1 MHTRVSSFR
10 IYRYF
15 GQNVLLTPKYVDRYQ
30 NYFMTGETNDYVTRR
45 GKYIRVFTMPVH
57 LASPYRGPVLSYMTA
72 EDVLISPKT
81 KYLNPETKI
90 YDININMS

>member
-1 MHTRVSSFR
+1 
-10 IYRYF
+10 
-15 GQNVLLTPKYVDRYQ
+15 
-30 NYFMTGETNDYVTRR
+30 
-45 GKYIRVFTMPVH
+45 MPVH